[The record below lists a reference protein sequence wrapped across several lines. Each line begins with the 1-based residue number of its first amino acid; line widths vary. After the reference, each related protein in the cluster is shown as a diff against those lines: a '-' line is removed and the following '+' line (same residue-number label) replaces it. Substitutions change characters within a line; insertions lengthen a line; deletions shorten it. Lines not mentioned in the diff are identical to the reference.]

1 MRNKV
6 RIFLLFFLIGMQ
18 IIVNRYASVL
28 NLNLDLIFLILV
40 YFAIKSDFYRC
51 ILVATVIGLVTD
63 YISMNIFG
71 VFGFSRTVIAFGIF
85 GFVRFLDLQKKSY
98 IFFLVFGALMSSNFI
113 ASLFFYLIR
122 GIKLDIGFLVISPLL
137 TGIFAVILLSFRKI
151 RDKLNVY

>member
-1 MRNKV
+1 
-6 RIFLLFFLIGMQ
+6 MQ

-71 VFGFSRTVIAFGIF
+71 VFGFSRTVTMGIVSSNRRELNINGIRYPDMIQTDTAINEGNDGGPLINIKGEVIGVNMACF
-85 GFVRFLDLQKKSY
+85 MPDNQYSGIGFAIPINDILGFV
-98 IFFLVFGALMSSNFI
+98 SSR
-113 ASLFFYLIR
+113 L
-122 GIKLDIGFLVISPLL
+122 
-137 TGIFAVILLSFRKI
+137 
-151 RDKLNVY
+151 